1 MKNTFLKIIREPISM
16 FLILGVVLFIVYD
29 WATTYYDQKNKQIT
43 VTESQLE
50 VLKETFTKTWNR
62 EPTDQELNAQI
73 ENFIKDEIFYK
84 EAVALGLDKS
94 DIAVKRRLRQIM
106 EMMMDDMATVYPSED
121 QLKKYLSEN
130 PDKFRRDPTISFRH
144 MYFSTE
150 NRDLAVE
157 VLGKLKDSLPV
168 DEGKFDGLALIPNE
182 LTEEPYMAVERL
194 FGKSFTEEIFK
205 LKPGGWQGP
214 VESAYGYHLVYL
226 SSMGEGYVPELSE
239 IWDEVE
245 REWSIERKMDV
256 KERQYQRIKENYTIR
271 FVDNE

>member
-1 MKNTFLKIIREPISM
+1 MKNTFLKIIREPIAL
-16 FLILGVVLFIVYD
+16 FVIFGVLLYIIYVRF
-29 WATTYYDQKNKQIT
+29 TTYYEQKNKQIT
-43 VTESQLE
+43 VTESQIAI
-50 VLKETFTKTWNR
+50 LKETFTKTWNR
-62 EPTDQELNAQI
+62 EPTDKELNAQI

-84 EAVALGLDKS
+84 EAVELGLDKS

-121 QLKKYLSEN
+121 QLKQYLSEN

-150 NRDLAVE
+150 NRELAVE

-168 DEGKFDGLALIPNE
+168 NADKMDGLALIPNE
-182 LTEEPYMAVERL
+182 LSDESYVAVERL

-205 LKPGGWQGP
+205 LKPGDWQGP
-214 VESAYGYHLVYL
+214 VESAYGYHLVYISQL
-226 SSMGEGYVPELSE
+226 RDGFVPELAD

-245 REWSIERKMDV
+245 REWSLEMKTKV
-256 KERQYQRIKENYTIR
+256 KDQQYQKIKEKYTVS
-271 FVDNE
+271 FVENE